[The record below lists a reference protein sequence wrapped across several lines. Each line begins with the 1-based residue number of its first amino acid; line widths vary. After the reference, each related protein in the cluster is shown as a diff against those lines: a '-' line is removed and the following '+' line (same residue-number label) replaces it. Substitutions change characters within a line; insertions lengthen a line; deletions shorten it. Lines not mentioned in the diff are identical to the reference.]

1 MPNKT
6 TSVWGGCTTVRA
18 AAACITSVALIV
30 SGCSSSGDGTSES
43 GSGAQGTAPG
53 TVRIGMSQGFILN
66 QMTTMLAQGL
76 GYYREVE
83 EEFDTKIS
91 LEVQSTNTM
100 GQSAFFGD
108 SIDFYQGSISGL
120 LPPASKAE
128 DVMSIFTHYTGT
140 ATVMIG
146 ASKYESSRGTDVNAY
161 NGANWCFTTLGSNS
175 EVTSRYVAKDAGL
188 DWSQQSAL
196 AVGNTSALLPTLQV
210 GRCDI
215 AAMDTNSAA
224 QAVAEGLGYVVEN
237 PLSEE
242 NQERVFGGSVLGLV
256 TWASERFTAQYL
268 ELTQAIVEAQ
278 LRSVLFQQEH
288 RSDPAALYAALPDVF
303 TETTSEEQFTA
314 GWELFSLGVPGNT
327 GGPAQRRSSP
337 LSSSEMSLERKW
349 VRFRTPHSTTN
360 SSGRHTPISIV
371 RCRRRSPISS
381 SRVRPN
387 PVRQVESARS
397 HQ

>member
-1 MPNKT
+1 MFSSST
-6 TSVWGGCTTVRA
+6 TTWGGCTAVRA
-18 AAACITSVALIV
+18 ATACVALVALIV
-30 SGCSSSGDGTSES
+30 SGCSSSGDGPSDS
-43 GSGAQGTAPG
+43 GSGGHGAAPS
-53 TVRIGMSQGFILN
+53 TVRIGLSQGFILN

-83 EEFDTKIS
+83 EEFGTKIS
-91 LEVQSTNTM
+91 LDVQSTNTI

-108 SIDFYQGSISGL
+108 SIEFYQGSISGL
-120 LPPASKAE
+120 LPPAAKGE

-146 ASKYESSRGTDVNAY
+146 AAKYESSHGTDVTAY
-161 NGANWCFTTLGSNS
+161 NGANWCFTTPGSNS
-175 EVTSRYVAKDAGL
+175 EVTSRYVAMDAGL

-224 QAVAEGLGYVVEN
+224 QAVAQGVGYVVEN

-242 NQERVFGGSVLGLV
+242 NQERIFGGSVLGLV
-256 TWASERFTAQYL
+256 TWASERFTAQYP

-288 RSDPAALYAALPDVF
+288 ISDPAALYEALPAVF

-314 GWELFSLGVPGNT
+314 GWKLFSLGVPGNT
-327 GGPAQRRSSP
+327 GGASP
-337 LSSSEMSLERKW
+337 TQ
-349 VRFRTPHSTTN
+349 VTTSVELGN
-360 SSGRHTPISIV
+360 ATGAEVGSI
-371 RCRRRSPISS
+371 PDTTFD
-381 SRVRPN
+381 N
-387 PVRQVESARS
+387 EFVRQAYTDLDRQVPSALAD
-397 HQ
+397 Q